1 MKHNK
6 IRKVHV
12 IALLLMLPAFGF
24 AENQYN
30 DPADNIPSLDFNEA
44 EGWFEVDGI
53 EYHIIDGTSTCEVG
67 DYYNREINFHNNGR
81 YSGVV
86 EIPSKVTHDGIE
98 YDVVGIRAFDYCDD
112 LREVKIPSSIRYID
126 GFNGTCDFIR
136 SLVIPE
142 GVVSLAGWLS
152 PIWNFRHH

>member
-98 YDVVGIRAFDYCDD
+98 YDVVGIRAFD
-112 LREVKIPSSIRYID
+112 
-126 GFNGTCDFIR
+126 
-136 SLVIPE
+136 
-142 GVVSLAGWLS
+142 
-152 PIWNFRHH
+152 